1 MPKMRRV
8 CIPVALV
15 VIAGLVS
22 LYITHHNKRALVV
35 DDDGARAS
43 EFNATVTETLE
54 DFRCYLTACDAA
66 ATAACCGGATCA
78 TVDDAAC
85 CRRSVWARGGGD
97 YAWVPHEALR
107 CVGGSCRAEG
117 FGPHCDE
124 ACAPYV
130 TGRWCTRRVAADAVL
145 APRAH
150 LSDADYDARL
160 SRACRD
166 PEGVV
171 VDRRGRVVPRLHAE
185 AHGNALGSCVASL
198 ADDVVFVGDSQTKMM
213 RFEYARW
220 LDGGRREPY
229 GIAVDEFGPA
239 PGAVP
244 DEAAAPPPTSMAA
257 LVAARGYDGA
267 LAGAFEEVTGVYAK
281 PKRGFEDKKRTN
293 LNATLERLA
302 ERTRRNRARR
312 GLYVVGFGVW
322 DLTFSGEDDVV
333 GWFEAEFAAFFPRLL
348 DLVAGAYDEADVILR
363 NLWTS
368 FERDKGASCG
378 ALPEVARSEAL
389 NGAIRRVFDAAAPPA
404 NVHLHLLDVEQLSRP
419 RRFEMPQ
426 TSDGLHWA
434 CNSKASFPGGASRC
448 RYTLHS
454 VDRPDEV
461 AWAGLQIALHE
472 VCARRGLYAR

>member
-1 MPKMRRV
+1 M
-8 CIPVALV
+8 
-15 VIAGLVS
+15 
-22 LYITHHNKRALVV
+22 
-35 DDDGARAS
+35 
-43 EFNATVTETLE
+43 TETLE

-78 TVDDAAC
+78 TVEDAAC

-107 CVGGSCRAEG
+107 CVDRACRAEG

-150 LSDADYDARL
+150 LSDDDYDARL

-239 PGAVP
+239 PGAFSP
-244 DEAAAPPPTSMAA
+244 KPPPAPEPPGQDDGASGEPSSAPPGQTDSLSSSRSSASSAPSK
-257 LVAARGYDGA
+257 
-267 LAGAFEEVTGVYAK
+267 EE
-281 PKRGFEDKKRTN
+281 
-293 LNATLERLA
+293 
-302 ERTRRNRARR
+302 RR
-312 GLYVVGFGVW
+312 
-322 DLTFSGEDDVV
+322 
-333 GWFEAEFAAFFPRLL
+333 
-348 DLVAGAYDEADVILR
+348 
-363 NLWTS
+363 
-368 FERDKGASCG
+368 ASS
-378 ALPEVARSEAL
+378 LPQA
-389 NGAIRRVFDAAAPPA
+389 
-404 NVHLHLLDVEQLSRP
+404 
-419 RRFEMPQ
+419 
-426 TSDGLHWA
+426 
-434 CNSKASFPGGASRC
+434 
-448 RYTLHS
+448 
-454 VDRPDEV
+454 
-461 AWAGLQIALHE
+461 
-472 VCARRGLYAR
+472 CARRPRPSWPCSTRAPI